1 MENSTFLFC
10 FCLKA
15 SMLLIY
21 SLLNGITSIID
32 NDRTLGMSIVMKTN
46 VAWLALAED
55 LVYTP
60 DWSREPNHQVGGR
73 FYLHHVPHKKTKWGP
88 PGK

>member
-46 VAWLALAED
+46 VVWLALAED

-60 DWSREPNHQVGGR
+60 DWSREPNHQVRCR
-73 FYLHHVPHKKTKWGP
+73 FHLHHVLHKKPWCGSSDK
-88 PGK
+88 